1 MAWAKCPT
9 HGPIQDAAEV
19 FYGEELSGSYC
30 KCGLKCDFFE
40 PETFVSHKELKELEP
55 KRRQPREDHKPAKK
69 TTRKK
74 GKK

>member
-19 FYGEELSGSYC
+19 VYGDDPPSWVC
-30 KCGLKCDFFE
+30 KCGLGCDE
-40 PETFVSHKELKELEP
+40 YTPETFVSHEELKELEP